1 MPAYN
6 YGAPYALPYYSPIQ
20 PNGTNGGAS
29 QPLTGYTPVTQSS
42 YQPQSSYQ
50 APQSFPQPSNGIV
63 WVQGKSGANE
73 YPVAA
78 GNSILLMDNTC
89 NKFYVKTTDPT
100 GIHKTVQEFEYK
112 EVKDIQNES
121 ESPQR
126 VDTIKQDLT
135 GYATKDD
142 LNRLEKEFKDVK
154 ELLEELFD
162 SKKDGGRNGK

>member
-6 YGAPYALPYYSPIQ
+6 YGAPYAQPYYSPIQ

-42 YQPQSSYQ
+42 YQPQSMYQ
-50 APQSFPQPSNGIV
+50 TSQSFPQPSNGIV

-112 EVKDIQNES
+112 EIKEIQNEGGNS
-121 ESPQR
+121 QQN
-126 VDTIKQDLT
+126 DFIKSDQPI
-135 GYATKDD
+135 YATKDD
-142 LNRLEKEFKDVK
+142 LSKLEKDFKDVK
-154 ELLEELFD
+154 DLLEELFD
-162 SKKDGGRNGK
+162 SRKDGVKNGK